1 MWNIEGARFENRSE
15 FTALFENRIS
25 THASKLGHLL
35 YSGNGENE
43 QRRAS
48 VTAGTAYPLISSLL
62 VRNILRGNTMKNL
75 IASSLGA
82 VAMATSFTAM
92 AADLPSRVAAPAPV
106 LAAVPV
112 AFSWSGFYAGLNAG
126 YGWNYSRWSPAAPPV
141 FAAFRADADGF
152 VGGGHVGFNWQMG
165 QFVAGVEGMLDY
177 SDMSGSAQCSTFP
190 GTVCRTR
197 QDWLGDINLKL
208 GFAVDRALIYGTG
221 GIAFTNFKL
230 TQPVGAPPADFGS
243 HSRTGW
249 TIGAGVDYAF
259 TNNWVAGLQYKY
271 YDFGS
276 FNGSAAGTN
285 VRFRETDHV
294 LLAKI
299 SYMFGGPSTSGVV
312 ARY

>member
-1 MWNIEGARFENRSE
+1 MTAILLHSCNGVLQARCKGV
-15 FTALFENRIS
+15 A
-25 THASKLGHLL
+25 
-35 YSGNGENE
+35 
-43 QRRAS
+43 
-48 VTAGTAYPLISSLL
+48 AGTAFRLVGSLL
-62 VRNILRGNTMKNL
+62 VRNLLRGFVMKNF

-82 VAMATSFTAM
+82 VAMATSVTAM

-106 LAAVPV
+106 LAPVAV
-112 AFSWSGFYAGLNAG
+112 AFSWSGFYAGLNGG
-126 YGWNYSRWSPAAPPV
+126 YGWNNSRWSPSAPPV
-141 FAAFRADADGF
+141 FATFRADADGF
-152 VGGGHVGFNWQMG
+152 VGGAQVGFNWQMG
-165 QFVAGVEGMLDY
+165 SLVAGVEGMLDY
-177 SDMSGSAQCSTFP
+177 SDMSGSAQCSTFA

-230 TQPVGAPPADFGS
+230 TQPVGAPPANFGS

-249 TIGAGVDYAF
+249 TVGVGIDYAL

-276 FNGSAAGTN
+276 FNSTAAGTN
-285 VRFRETDHV
+285 VRFRETDRV